1 MKKFNYLGIMIDC
14 SRNAVMS
21 VEGLKNYLPIISKMG
36 YNCLFLYTED
46 TYEVDGEPY
55 FGYMRGRYTKEE
67 LREIDEYAKT
77 LGIEVIPCI
86 QTLAHL
92 HNLYRWW
99 LQHYKLKEGW
109 QKFALDTD
117 DILLVGDERTYDLID
132 NMFASLSTSL
142 STKKIHIGMDEA
154 HMLGR
159 GVYLDKNGYETCDM
173 VIKKHLDRVCEI
185 AKKYGYEP
193 LMWSDMFF
201 RPWNNGGYYV
211 TKTKIPDEYVKALPE
226 SVAPVYW
233 NYYSSSQERYENML
247 DNHRQLSKNTWFAGG
262 AWTWSG
268 FAPSNN
274 YTLTTMI
281 PAINACKNT
290 GTRNIFFT
298 MWGDNGGECSR
309 FAIIPALFYL
319 AEYAKGNTDE
329 DKIKAKF
336 ERRFGI
342 SYDDFALLDTPNAI
356 TEHQINI
363 HGSPKNISKHMLYS
377 DPLCGFLDYTV
388 AEGGSKKYEEK
399 AKALY
404 AVAKK
409 TRKYG
414 YLFTTM
420 AKLCDA
426 LAVKYELGV
435 RTRAAYLAND
445 KTELLRLANED
456 YVKAGKAVSAFATA
470 LEKQWNL
477 ENKTFG
483 FEVQDYRLGGLMR
496 RLESCRRRLI
506 DYANGKI
513 DRIEE
518 LECEILPIGDEGDGI
533 YFNDFGMNVSCS
545 PI

>member
-1 MKKFNYLGIMIDC
+1 
-14 SRNAVMS
+14 
-21 VEGLKNYLPIISKMG
+21 
-36 YNCLFLYTED
+36 
-46 TYEVDGEPY
+46 
-55 FGYMRGRYTKEE
+55 
-67 LREIDEYAKT
+67 
-77 LGIEVIPCI
+77 
-86 QTLAHL
+86 
-92 HNLYRWW
+92 
-99 LQHYKLKEGW
+99 
-109 QKFALDTD
+109 
-117 DILLVGDERTYDLID
+117 
-132 NMFASLSTSL
+132 
-142 STKKIHIGMDEA
+142 
-154 HMLGR
+154 
-159 GVYLDKNGYETCDM
+159 
-173 VIKKHLDRVCEI
+173 
-185 AKKYGYEP
+185 
-193 LMWSDMFF
+193 
-201 RPWNNGGYYV
+201 
-211 TKTKIPDEYVKALPE
+211 
-226 SVAPVYW
+226 
-233 NYYSSSQERYENML
+233 
-247 DNHRQLSKNTWFAGG
+247 
-262 AWTWSG
+262 
-268 FAPSNN
+268 
-274 YTLTTMI
+274 
-281 PAINACKNT
+281 
-290 GTRNIFFT
+290 

-356 TEHQINI
+356 TEHQINN